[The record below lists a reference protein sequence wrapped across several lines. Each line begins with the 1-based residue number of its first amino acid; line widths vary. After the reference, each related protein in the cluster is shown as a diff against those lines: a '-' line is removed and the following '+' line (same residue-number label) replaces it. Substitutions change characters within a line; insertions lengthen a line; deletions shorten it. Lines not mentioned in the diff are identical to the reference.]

1 MKQVTLSF
9 GVELDWFAGYANQLG
24 AEIQGN
30 NLMLGGDLFEGIRF
44 AYKMN
49 ENISF
54 LINDSVYKEDIHFK
68 VRNKQTDFVEIHYN
82 LSESMGKFYLDT
94 RATLVGRTTYN
105 LAILDSTI
113 NGDYVVKKGVRSFI
127 LSIFIK
133 KTAYLAYLH
142 QMDGYQDILDTI
154 FNTDFNTVVRCDRMS
169 NRSWWL
175 INELRKL
182 PVYGDLY
189 SYFCCGTVYQLLAE
203 YMLQLKR
210 GKIEIEKL
218 THTDIESIFS
228 AQMYLGTILKG
239 AFPGIEA
246 LAEEA
251 LMSPTKFKKL
261 FKKMTS
267 QSPRSFFLYNKLA
280 AAKEMLEKGG
290 VNITEVADEYG
301 FANSAHFSELFKTVY
316 NITPKEYVNL
326 LK

>member
-1 MKQVTLSF
+1 MREVTLSF
-9 GVELDWFAGYANQLG
+9 GVELDWLPAYADQLG
-24 AEIQGN
+24 TEIQGN
-30 NLMLGGDLFEGIRF
+30 NLMLGGELFEGTRF
-44 AYKMN
+44 AYQMN
-49 ENISF
+49 ESISF
-54 LINDSVYKEDIHFK
+54 LINDSIYKEDIHFK
-68 VRNKQTDFVEIHYN
+68 IRNQKTDFLEIHYN
-82 LSESMGKFYLDT
+82 LSEDMGKFYLDN
-94 RATLVGRTTYN
+94 RATLVGRTSYN
-105 LAILDSTI
+105 LSILDSTI
-113 NGDYVVKKGVRSFI
+113 NGDYIVKKGTRSFI

-133 KTAYLAYLH
+133 KSAYLEYLYH
-142 QMDGYQDILDTI
+142 IDGYQDILDQI
-154 FNTDFNTVVRCDRMS
+154 FNADFNTLFRSDRMS

-203 YMLQLKR
+203 YVDHLKR

-218 THTDIESIFS
+218 TAADIEAIFS
-228 AQMYLGTILKG
+228 AQMYLGSLLKQS
-239 AFPGIEA
+239 FPGIEA

-301 FANSAHFSELFKTVY
+301 FANAAHFSELFKTVY